1 MEHLVLSGFADEI
14 APEFDKQL
22 EAVTQWGLT
31 HIELRAADG
40 VNVSDFTPEKVKEVK
55 GKLAAAGVGVS
66 SIGSPI
72 GKIGI
77 GDDFAPHLEKLKRT
91 LEIQKEL
98 GAPYLRMFSFYLPQG
113 EDPALY
119 REEVLDRT
127 GRMVEEA
134 KAWDSVLLHENE
146 KGIYGDNAPRCG
158 ELLEAFSGPHFQAV
172 FDFANFVEVGQ
183 DTVEAYRLLKPF
195 VAYVHIKDALAKER
209 RVVPAG
215 QGDGRLA
222 EILTDLLGGG
232 WKGFLS
238 LEPHLTD
245 FAGLA
250 ALEQHAQRRDSALDG
265 KAAWRLALDSLKA
278 ILEEIPQAREALY
291 HEM

>member
-1 MEHLVLSGFADEI
+1 MEQIILSGFSDEI

-22 EAVTQWGLT
+22 ETIKEFGIS

-40 VNVSDFTPEKVKEVK
+40 INVSDLTGEKVKEIK
-55 GKLAAAGVGVS
+55 AKLTAAGIGVS

-77 GDDFAPHLEKLKRT
+77 AEEFAPHLDKLKRT

-98 GAPYLRMFSFYLPQG
+98 DAPYVRMFSFYLPKDRDPG
-113 EDPALY
+113 EF
-119 REEVLDRT
+119 REEVLDRM
-127 GRMVEEA
+127 GKMVEEA
-134 KAWDSVLLHENE
+134 EKWDSVLLHENE
-146 KGIYGDNAPRCG
+146 KGIYGDNASRCKD
-158 ELLEAFSGPHFQAV
+158 LMDAFYGPHFRAV

-183 DTVEAYRLLKPF
+183 QTLPAYENLKPYIE
-195 VAYVHIKDALAKER
+195 YVHVKDALMKEKK
-209 RVVPAG
+209 VVPAG
-215 QGDGRLA
+215 RGDGHVK
-222 EILTDLLGGG
+222 EILADLIGGG

-250 ALEQHAQRRDSALDG
+250 ALEQDAQKRGDALDG
-265 KAAWRLALDSLKA
+265 KSAWKLALDSLRA
-278 ILEEIPQAREALY
+278 ILNEI
-291 HEM
+291 

>member
-1 MEHLVLSGFADEI
+1 MEHIILSGFSDEI
-14 APEFDKQL
+14 APELDLQL
-22 EAVTQWGLT
+22 AAIREWGLS

-40 VNVSDFTPEKVKEVK
+40 VNVSDFSTEKVKEVK
-55 GKLAAAGVGVS
+55 NKLAGAGVSVS

-77 GDDFAPHLEKLKRT
+77 EEDFAPHLEKLKRT

-98 GAPYLRMFSFYLPQG
+98 GAPYLRMFSFYMPKDR
-113 EDPALY
+113 DP
-119 REEVLDRT
+119 REFRGEVLDRV

-146 KGIYGDNAPRCG
+146 KGIYGDNAPRCK
-158 ELLEAFSGPHFQAV
+158 ELLEAFYGPHFKAV
-172 FDFANFVEVGQ
+172 FDFANFVQVGQ
-183 DTVEAYRLLKPF
+183 ETLPAYELLKPY
-195 VAYVHIKDALAKER
+195 VEYVHVKDAQWGTGA
-209 RVVPAG
+209 VVPAG
-215 QGDGRLA
+215 QGDGHVK
-222 EILTDLLGGG
+222 EILTALTGGG

-250 ALEQHAQRRDSALDG
+250 ALEQDPQKRGSALDG
-265 KAAWRLALDSLKA
+265 KSAWKLALDSLQE
-278 ILEEIPQAREALY
+278 ILAGIPQAKEAL
-291 HEM
+291 